1 MKNTMFAGVIAV
13 FAAGSASA
21 ADLAGAVGT
30 ELTKNNLGNY
40 VATPTIELSFGHKL
54 EGATA
59 FGGVGV
65 EAVNSDIVVDGWH
78 VGVTFGGTSVSFGDQ
93 GDLFGFGGLEVVG
106 GDTLADPADDHESV
120 IVGHGAF
127 DALIGFTDIGA
138 DVSDIENVQLAY
150 AKELG
155 VVGVTG
161 AVDYNLDTEAY
172 VLAVAA
178 DADVTDAI
186 NAGATVTYNDATSV
200 VAYEAM
206 GRYTALDALAVSAF
220 VNGDDADMA
229 QNVGAG
235 VVYTKEK
242 LSAFAEVGYN
252 LDAEEITPAVGVS
265 FNF

>member
-21 ADLAGAVGT
+21 ADFAGEVGA
-30 ELTKNNLGNY
+30 ELTKNNQGNY
-40 VATPTIELSFGHKL
+40 VATPTIELSFGHKVQ
-54 EGATA
+54 GATA

-65 EAVNSDIVVDGWH
+65 EAVSSDIEVDTWN
-78 VGVTFGGTSVSFGDQ
+78 VGVAFGGTSLSFGKQ

-106 GDTLADPADDHESV
+106 GDTLADPADDHESLM
-120 IVGHGAF
+120 VGYGAF
-127 DALIGFTDIGA
+127 DALVGFTDITA
-138 DVSDIENVQLAY
+138 DVGDIENVQLAY
-150 AKELG
+150 STKLSVAN
-155 VVGVTG
+155 VVG

-172 VLAVAA
+172 TLAMAV
-178 DADVTDAI
+178 DADVADAI
-186 NAGATVTYNDATSV
+186 NAGVTVTYDNAASLV
-200 VAYEAM
+200 GYEAV
-206 GRYTALDALAVSAF
+206 GRYAALDALSVSAF

-242 LSAFAEVGYN
+242 LSAFAEVGYD